1 MSRFRRS
8 VAEHAAVVADLLRE
22 VPVPTGELALADAL
36 GRVIAA
42 DVVAPI
48 PLPVF
53 DNSQMDGYAV
63 RAADLTGA
71 ALPIARPI
79 PAGAAGAPLVP
90 GTCAPIMTG
99 APVPAWADTIV
110 PIEAA
115 VPDAFPPFVTDRT
128 RPHDDDARVTLPVAA
143 EVTPGAFVRR
153 AGSDIA
159 AGAVALRAGDRVGPR
174 HAGLAAALGITGLP
188 VLTAPTALLIAT
200 GDEVVAPGGELGPG
214 QIFDANTTLL
224 AASLAEAGWA
234 SETLTVDTD
243 EPKDFAAALRAAVVR
258 CAPALVLTSGGISA
272 GAYEVVKL
280 ALGAAEHDVEFGS
293 VAMQPGGPQGAGL
306 LDIDDRAIPLLAF
319 PGNPVSTFVSFEM
332 FLRPALVERFGARAR
347 TSTTA
352 RLAAAADSPAGRLQ
366 VRRARLGVD
375 GVVELIGGAGSHLL
389 GPLAEA
395 NALVLIDPET
405 TRAEPGARLRTI
417 LIGEIQ

>member
-8 VAEHAAVVADLLRE
+8 VAEHAAIVADLMRE
-22 VPVPTGELALADAL
+22 VPAPTGALPLAAAL
-36 GRVIAA
+36 GRVLAA
-42 DVVAPI
+42 DVAAPI

-71 ALPIARPI
+71 SLPIARPI
-79 PAGAAGAPLVP
+79 AAGAAGDPLPP

-99 APVPAWADTIV
+99 APVPAGADTIV
-110 PIEAA
+110 PVEEA
-115 VPDAFPPFVTDRT
+115 VPDAFPAFVADRT
-128 RPHDDDARVTLPVAA
+128 LPHDDGARVALPAA
-143 EVTPGAFVRR
+143 GAEPGRFVRR
-153 AGSDIA
+153 AGADVA
-159 AGAVALRAGDRVGPR
+159 AGAVALRAGDRVSPR
-174 HAGLAAALGITGLP
+174 HAGLAAALGLTTLP

-214 QIFDANTTLL
+214 RIYDANTTLL
-224 AASLAEAGWA
+224 AASLAEAGWE

-243 EPKDFAAALRAAVVR
+243 APGDFAAALRAAVVR
-258 CAPALVLTSGGISA
+258 CDPALVLTSGGISA

-280 ALGAAEHDVEFGS
+280 ALGGGEHGVEFGS
-293 VAMQPGGPQGAGL
+293 VAMQPGGPQGAGV
-306 LDIDDRAIPLLAF
+306 LDVDGRAIPLLAF

-332 FLRPALVERFGARAR
+332 FLRPVLVERFGARAR

-352 RLAAAADSPAGRLQ
+352 RLATAADSPAGKLQ
-366 VRRARLGVD
+366 VRRARLRAD
-375 GVVELIGGAGSHLL
+375 GGVELIGGAGSHLL

-395 NALVLIDPET
+395 NALALIDPET
-405 TRAEPGARLRTI
+405 TRAEAGARLRTI